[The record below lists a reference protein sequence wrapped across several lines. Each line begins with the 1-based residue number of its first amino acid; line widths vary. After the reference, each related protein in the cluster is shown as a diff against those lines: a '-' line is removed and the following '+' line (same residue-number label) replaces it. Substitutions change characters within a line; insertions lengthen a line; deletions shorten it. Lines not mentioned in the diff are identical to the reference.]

1 VNKSQIPAVISTSW
15 LHDHLFD
22 PGIRIIDSSWSLP
35 ITKRDNKGDYLK
47 EHIPT
52 AQYFDID
59 DISDQEV
66 SLPHML
72 PSKQHF
78 ERCVGDLGV
87 STSDYVISYDNAG
100 LYSAARVWWMFR
112 FFDHSRVSVLDGG
125 FPKWKREKRPV
136 ESGFRSPLTQVF
148 KAGNENTRLVRT
160 LEEVRAAIETNSEQ
174 IADARSKD
182 RFEGIQPEVRPG
194 VRSGH
199 IPNSIN
205 VPYERL
211 LTDDGKLLPLEEM
224 RSIFLAA
231 GVDLNKPVVT
241 SCGSGITAAV
251 LTLGLYSL
259 GIKDSSLYD
268 GSWSEWGSLP
278 DISLER

>member
-1 VNKSQIPAVISTSW
+1 VNKPQIPAVISTSW

-22 PGIRIIDSSWSLP
+22 PGIRIIDASWSLP
-35 ITKRDNKGDYLK
+35 ITKRDNKGDFLK
-47 EHIPT
+47 AHIPT
-52 AQYFDID
+52 AQYLDID
-59 DISDQEV
+59 DISDHEV

-72 PSKQHF
+72 PNKQHF
-78 ERCVGDLGV
+78 ERCVGALGV
-87 STSDYVISYDNAG
+87 SNSDHIISYDNTG

-112 FFDHSRVSVLDGG
+112 IFAHTKVSVLDGG
-125 FPKWKREKRPV
+125 FPKWQREKRPV
-136 ESGFRSPLTQVF
+136 ESGFRSPATQDYQ
-148 KAGNENTRLVRT
+148 AGNQNTRMVRT
-160 LEEVRAAIETNSEQ
+160 IEEVRAAIEDNSEH
-174 IADARSKD
+174 IVDARSKG
-182 RFEGIQPEVRPG
+182 RFEGTEPEVRPG

-205 VPYERL
+205 LPHERL
-211 LTDDGKLLPLEEM
+211 LARDGTLLPVEKI

-259 GIKDSSLYD
+259 GIDNTSLYD

-278 DISLER
+278 DKNLER